1 MLNVNQFKTYF
12 SALSYS
18 NMRNYFLSLLFI
30 ILSSQAFAQQIY
42 TDKYINQRIDSAWKY
57 LDYRTDI
64 DRGREIGEELLN
76 IDEEHNEFLAKV
88 NAYQIMGE
96 YHYWIPDMDS
106 AFYFYQLAN
115 DLAIKEKD
123 KSEIAYT
130 SLALASLNSE
140 AQNYDLADSLFQKAI
155 DIRYEL
161 KDTNDIMFILEKRA
175 WMNTS
180 ADHHE
185 LAMQDFMQAL
195 ELAQIQKDTSYL
207 SSLHNGIAVVHKKQG
222 NFEEAIESFTK
233 SAETTKAQGDFHS
246 MYAAIGN
253 RAMVYKSQGLFEKAF
268 EPWREIYHYYDSVD
282 YPYGKV
288 SALANMQIIKNR
300 MKSYEESVSYGEKA
314 LPLSKEVGW
323 KHSESDILNEL
334 GISYLALGQAEKAAN
349 YSEQSKVLADETIY
363 VEKQKDARKTLTDIY
378 EDLGQFE
385 EALIN
390 FKEYKALHDSIFQKE
405 KSNQVLELQTRY
417 ETAEKEKNIQE
428 LEAKA
433 EIDRLNR
440 NYLMGG
446 IGLLIVLFSIILNRE
461 MQRRKKAR
469 QLADAEQARLQD
481 QIDFKNRELTSQALN
496 LARKN
501 EMLQEIKN
509 DLEVIRKKA
518 EQDSV
523 GDMKGVFQKINFDKQ
538 IDKNWEQFTQTFTQ
552 TNESFIQNLTSNY
565 PDLTK
570 NDLRLA
576 ALLRMNLGTKD
587 IATILNISD
596 DGVKKARYRLRKK
609 LNLDTSDNLDA
620 LVMGMN

>member
-1 MLNVNQFKTYF
+1 MINNQYKTYF
-12 SALSYS
+12 STFSYD
-18 NMRNYFLSLLFI
+18 NMRHFFLII
-30 ILSSQAFAQQIY
+30 ILSVFSANLLSQKVY
-42 TDKYINQRIDSAWKY
+42 TDDYINDRIDSAWQY
-57 LDYRTDI
+57 LNYGQNTERAL
-64 DRGREIGEELLN
+64 EIADELLN
-76 IDEEHNEFLAKV
+76 IEEEHNEFLARV
-88 NAYQIMGE
+88 NAYQMIGE
-96 YHYWIPDMDS
+96 HYFWKPDIDS
-106 AFYFYQLAN
+106 AMYYYGIAN
-115 DLAIKEKD
+115 DIAIAEND

-130 SLALASLNSE
+130 YLGLGSLNSE
-140 AQNYDLADSLFQKAI
+140 AQNYDTANALFQIAL

-180 ADHHE
+180 ADHHD
-185 LAMQDFMQAL
+185 LAMKDFMQGL

-207 SSLHNGIAVVHKKQG
+207 SSILNGIAVVHKKQG
-222 NFEEAIESFTK
+222 NFEAAIASFTK
-233 SAETTKAQGDFHS
+233 SAETTKAQGDYRS

-253 RAMVYKSQGLFEKAF
+253 RAMVYKSQGLYEKAF
-268 EPWREIYHYYDSVD
+268 EPWPEIYQYYDSIN
-282 YPYGKV
+282 YPYGKL
-288 SALANMQIIKNR
+288 SSLANMQVIKNR
-300 MKSYEESVSYGEKA
+300 MEDHEASVDYGERA
-314 LPLSKEVGW
+314 LPMSREVGW
-323 KHSESDILNEL
+323 KQSESDILNEL
-334 GISYLALGQAEKAAN
+334 GISYLALDQTEKAAK
-349 YSEQSKVLADETIY
+349 YSEQSKKIADQTFY
-363 VEKQKDARKTLTDIY
+363 VEKQKDARKTLADIY
-378 EDLGQFE
+378 EEQGLYDK
-385 EALIN
+385 ALLN

-417 ETAEKEKNIQE
+417 ETAKKEKNIQE
-428 LEAKA
+428 LETQA

-440 NYLMGG
+440 NYLLGG
-446 IGLLIVLFSIILNRE
+446 IGLLVILFAIILNRE

-469 QLADAEQARLQD
+469 QLAEAEQARLQD

-509 DLEVIRKKA
+509 DLESIRKKA
-518 EQDSV
+518 EQESTS
-523 GDMKGVFQKINFDKQ
+523 DMKGVFQKINFDKQ

-620 LVMGMN
+620 LVMAMN

>member
-1 MLNVNQFKTYF
+1 MLKI
-12 SALSYS
+12 
-18 NMRNYFLSLLFI
+18 SLLTLVVI
-30 ILSSQAFAQQIY
+30 CSLNIRAQQVY
-42 TDKYINQRIDSAWKY
+42 TDKYIKERIDSAWQY
-57 LDYRTDI
+57 LNYRTDI
-64 DRGREIGEELLN
+64 NRGRQIGEELLK
-76 IDEEHNEFLAKV
+76 IEEEHNEFLAEV
-88 NAYQIMGE
+88 NAYQILGE
-96 YHYWIPDMDS
+96 YHYWIPNLDS
-106 AFYFYQLAN
+106 ALFFYKKAN
-115 DLAIKEKD
+115 DIALSEND

-130 SLALASLNSE
+130 YLALGSLNSE
-140 AQNYDLADSLFQKAI
+140 LHNYDTASTLFQRSL

-175 WMNTS
+175 WMNNS
-180 ADHHE
+180 ADHHD
-185 LAMQDFMQAL
+185 LAMKDFMQAM

-222 NFEEAIESFTK
+222 NFEAAIESFTRSAQLTK
-233 SAETTKAQGDFHS
+233 SQGDYHS

-253 RAMVYKSQGLFEKAF
+253 RAMVYKSQGLYEKAF
-268 EPWREIYHYYDSVD
+268 EPFPEIYQFYDSVD

-300 MKSYEESVSYGEKA
+300 MEDYEESVNYGERA
-314 LPLSKEVGW
+314 LPISREVGW
-323 KHSESDILNEL
+323 KQSESDILNEL
-334 GISYLALGQAEKAAN
+334 GISYLALGEIERAAS
-349 YSEQSKVLADETIY
+349 YSEQSKVLADQTIY
-363 VEKQKDARKTLTDIY
+363 VEKQKDARKTLADIY
-378 EDLGQFE
+378 QEQGQYE
-385 EALIN
+385 KALMN
-390 FKEYKALHDSIFQKE
+390 FKEYKALHDSIFQEE
-405 KSNQVLELQTRY
+405 KSNQVLELQTLY

-428 LEAKA
+428 LEAQA

-469 QLADAEQARLQD
+469 QLANAEQARLQD

-509 DLEVIRKKA
+509 DLESIRKKA
-518 EQDSV
+518 EEESA

-552 TNESFIQNLTSNY
+552 TNSSFIQSLTSNY

-576 ALLRMNLGTKD
+576 ALLRMNLSTKD

-609 LNLDTSDNLDA
+609 LNLDTSESLDA

>member
-1 MLNVNQFKTYF
+1 MVFCCCGVGL
-12 SALSYS
+12 
-18 NMRNYFLSLLFI
+18 I
-30 ILSSQAFAQQIY
+30 AQTY
-42 TDKYINQRIDSAWKY
+42 TDEYINERIDSAWQY
-57 LDYRTDI
+57 LNYRSDI

-76 IDEEHNEFLAKV
+76 IDEEHNEFLAEV
-88 NAYQIMGE
+88 NAYQIFGE
-96 YHYWIPDMDS
+96 YYYWLPNLDS
-106 AFYFYQLAN
+106 ALIFYKKAN
-115 DLAIKEKD
+115 DLAIAEND

-130 SLALASLNSE
+130 YLALGSLNSE
-140 AQNYDLADSLFQKAI
+140 LHNYDTASTLFQRSL

-161 KDTNDIMFILEKRA
+161 KDTNDIIFILEKRA
-175 WMNTS
+175 WMNNS
-180 ADHHE
+180 ADHHD

-195 ELAQIQKDTSYL
+195 ELAEMQKDTSYL
-207 SSLHNGIAVVHKKQG
+207 SSIHNGIAVIHKKQG
-222 NFEEAIESFTK
+222 NFESAIESFTK
-233 SAETTKAQGDFHS
+233 SAELTKSQGDYHS

-253 RAMVYKSQGLFEKAF
+253 RAMVYKSQGLYEKAF
-268 EPWREIYHYYDSVD
+268 EPWPEIYHYFDSID
-282 YPYGKV
+282 FPNWKL

-314 LPLSKEVGW
+314 LPLSREVGW
-323 KHSESDILNEL
+323 KQSESDILNEL
-334 GISYLALGQAEKAAN
+334 GISYLALGQPEMAAK

-363 VEKQKDARKTLTDIY
+363 IEKQKDARKTLADIY
-378 EDLGQFE
+378 EELGQYE
-385 EALIN
+385 MALLN
-390 FKEYKALHDSIFQKE
+390 FKEYKALHDSIFQKD

-469 QLADAEQARLQD
+469 QLADAEKSRLQD

-501 EMLQEIKN
+501 GMLQEIKS
-509 DLEVIRKKA
+509 DLESIRIKA
-518 EQDSV
+518 EQESAS
-523 GDMKGVFQKINFDKQ
+523 DMKGVFQKINFDKQ

-552 TNESFIQNLTSNY
+552 TNSSFIQSLTSNY

-576 ALLRMNLGTKD
+576 ALLRMNLSSKD

-609 LNLDTSDNLDA
+609 LNLDTSESLDA